1 MRKFFFILLAALF
14 VIPVFSSNIFVYNN
28 LNDSL
33 YYMIG
38 AKPANGNSHPFLYSR
53 GPYTLPYDSTP
64 YFVLL
69 GPMDDTTYYNATGF
83 PFNSPSTLPATA
95 QVSNWVR
102 QLTPI
107 SSWINTSN
115 TLAQA
120 MFGTTHRFS
129 EFKFFVKDEF
139 NNVVTSGNIDPFDLE
154 IPSEISGDGIT
165 ATYLPLD
172 GDVFIVFDYLP

>member
-1 MRKFFFILLAALF
+1 MRKFFLLLAALF
-14 VIPVFSSNIFVYNN
+14 VIPVFSSNLYVYNN

-33 YYMIG
+33 YYIIG
-38 AKPANGNSHPFLYSR
+38 AQPSSGNSHPFLYSR
-53 GPYTLPYDSTP
+53 GPYTTPSSLTP

-69 GPMDDTTYYNATGF
+69 GPTNSTTYSNATGF

-115 TLAQA
+115 TLAQS
-120 MFGTTHRFS
+120 MFGNTHRFS

-139 NNVVTSGNIDPFDLE
+139 DNVIESGNIDPVNLDQPLE
-154 IPSEISGDGIT
+154 IEGTEILT
-165 ATYLPLD
+165 TYFPID
-172 GDVFIVFDYLP
+172 GDVFILFDYLP